1 MSVELLRRLL
11 RLRCCFSLF
20 ASVVA
25 VTGLKN
31 TLLWISE
38 RKHGPGTVNSCHSGH
53 FSLSS
58 AFVDSTAASYL
69 DNIQKVSLKWTRL
82 IYLAMTVVPGVSSG
96 EVMNFVVRFVQ

>member
-31 TLLWISE
+31 TLLKISLS
-38 RKHGPGTVNSCHSGH
+38 PGTVNSCHSGH

-96 EVMNFVVRFVQ
+96 EVMNFVVRFVL